1 MFFNFP
7 QSSPQNVVTQ
17 LEVKCLKDFYL
28 TGTNSILQ
36 MEKKKTRHCKGSSC
50 ISETCNITQ
59 EFLLTRSVYLEM
71 ESAQLYSLHSNKIQP
86 KQNEIIRQRMKAF
99 LAAGWRSDCGSVTD
113 QNPHW

>member
-28 TGTNSILQ
+28 TGTNPILQ

-59 EFLLTRSVYLEM
+59 EFCLPGQYIWKWNQLSSIHYIAIRYNPSKTR
-71 ESAQLYSLHSNKIQP
+71 
-86 KQNEIIRQRMKAF
+86 
-99 LAAGWRSDCGSVTD
+99 
-113 QNPHW
+113 